1 MMNMTRALRLSASC
15 LVLMTGAA
23 SAYSVPGDIPPLS
36 LLKLNTHTQTLN
48 LSADSMLK
56 NQSSLSSAGTPR
68 QLAAGIMLEQRAPGQ
83 YPSAANRW
91 LTASVCFITDTN
103 DCSGNTFGDGEGY
116 PNKPNPIDPIQP
128 VPDEDKC
135 SELGFKKT
143 SCSEGY
149 SPSGFCSYNSAY
161 FKECVCSE
169 ACPDGYQDYP
179 CGSGMLQAD
188 TVTPNC
194 KTCYKCTA
202 CEDECPSGHTTE
214 NGTCRQASS
223 YVTECGNKCYKVLDN
238 SCKSG
243 QLSAPAESGG
253 YRNKIVSYTDCGN
266 PCFQSYND
274 NCDTGYVKTKESGKC
289 YETTA
294 KYTDYGTAC
303 YKEKACCDDTCSG
316 YKQNT
321 APTTTQCPYGYNSS
335 TTGCGNKCYTC
346 KPCNNCNGYNETSSS
361 TCAYGADSCYNQ
373 CLGKTMY
380 QCRACVPNRC
390 YPALCQTQAEGGDSY
405 YNASECAR
413 LYNKTTA
420 TDNCG
425 NSYNLYT
432 NKAQCFSSVSTM
444 EELYSNSQ
452 AGSCT
457 FSLTKNIV
465 STSYS
470 HPGNRFCKHTQI
482 TDWNVNLNGHTMDGR
497 ILGGPRNASLTLKN
511 GTVKYIGQWA
521 DFSDISFNNV
531 SADIGEA
538 FLTGTGF
545 AACLKSA
552 SFTNATI
559 NIEKGDYIFTTQCS
573 KYNATINISG
583 YLKVNTK
590 GFFTTRTDAK
600 YAVNFGSGA
609 YICSKGTKYIPKKST
624 ITEQDGGN
632 LLFSDTS
639 LFTPSGGC

>member
-1 MMNMTRALRLSASC
+1 
-15 LVLMTGAA
+15 
-23 SAYSVPGDIPPLS
+23 
-36 LLKLNTHTQTLN
+36 
-48 LSADSMLK
+48 MLK

-214 NGTCRQASS
+214 SGSCRQASS

-253 YRNKIVSYTDCGN
+253 YKNKIVSYTDCGN

-303 YKEKACCDDTCSG
+303 YKEKACCTPTCSSPWSLSRPSG
-316 YKQNT
+316 DYIRQSSNCSGTYCYRTCDNTCSFPWSFTKPSGNFVTSSNDCKNTCYRTCQNT
-321 APTTTQCPYGYNSS
+321 CEGGSLGTNSS
-335 TTGCGNKCYTC
+335 QYNWQNDCGNWCTKPCPAEYKYTC
-346 KPCNNCNGYNETSSS
+346 SASGEKGSGTACNKLYSACSCWSGKKWYNGK
-361 TCAYGADSCYNQ
+361 CVPDVWDIPIKDSCELKGPYVLYPNEPD
-373 CLGKTMY
+373 KRYY
-380 QCRACVPNRC
+380 QYRNSCHYCKSNAVKSEYAPNLEVKDPSQLTQSMIDEYLAKANSAWNKNC
-390 YPALCQTQAEGGDSY
+390 SSASGCITQAE
-405 YNASECAR
+405 C
-413 LYNKTTA
+413 
-420 TDNCG
+420 
-425 NSYNLYT
+425 
-432 NKAQCFSSVSTM
+432 
-444 EELYSNSQ
+444 
-452 AGSCT
+452 
-457 FSLTKNIV
+457 
-465 STSYS
+465 
-470 HPGNRFCKHTQI
+470 
-482 TDWNVNLNGHTMDGR
+482 
-497 ILGGPRNASLTLKN
+497 
-511 GTVKYIGQWA
+511 
-521 DFSDISFNNV
+521 
-531 SADIGEA
+531 
-538 FLTGTGF
+538 
-545 AACLKSA
+545 
-552 SFTNATI
+552 
-559 NIEKGDYIFTTQCS
+559 
-573 KYNATINISG
+573 
-583 YLKVNTK
+583 
-590 GFFTTRTDAK
+590 DA
-600 YAVNFGSGA
+600 V
-609 YICSKGTKYIPKKST
+609 
-624 ITEQDGGN
+624 Q
-632 LLFSDTS
+632 
-639 LFTPSGGC
+639 